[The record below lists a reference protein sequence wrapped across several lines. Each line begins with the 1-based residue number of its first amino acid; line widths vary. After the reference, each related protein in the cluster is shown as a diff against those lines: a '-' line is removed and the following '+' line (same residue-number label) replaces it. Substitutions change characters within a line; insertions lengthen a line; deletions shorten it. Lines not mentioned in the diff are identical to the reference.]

1 MSQQNIVRITATSEE
16 SGGLE
21 QRPAASLWR
30 LGLRRLRRDYLT
42 LIALFI
48 ITVMGILALF
58 APVISQR
65 ILDVNYTSTS
75 NQIFLDIGTEGH
87 LLGTDDI
94 GRDYFSR
101 LLYGARVSLG
111 IAFSSAVISITI
123 GVVLGLLS
131 GFYQGG
137 ALKIVDDLLMWFITT
152 LNSIPTLFLL
162 IILVAA
168 LGGSNSS
175 SVRSSISLS
184 VFALILILSL
194 LGWTGTMRLVRGE
207 AIAQKNREY
216 IVAARAIGASSPRI
230 MFVHIL
236 PNVFSIIVVS
246 LAIDIGNLILAE
258 STLSYLGLGVQEPV
272 PSWGNMLTDA
282 QTFFTRGMH
291 LLILPGSLIVVTVL
305 CLYVIGDGLRDAF
318 DPQMTKK

>member
-111 IAFSSAVISITI
+111 IAFSSALISITI